1 MIDRIVKE
9 RIQYIAIGEKTC
21 KGLHCSGDIENGKK
35 AFAES
40 KEKIQDFLK
49 NLTLNSDLVI
59 TITGIGGGCGTAV
72 TPLIN
77 EYIRSLKIPIVSI
90 VQRPFKFEG
99 KKRREDEFKSNIDI
113 FKKSA
118 NKVIVADAENVFNT
132 IPNEKRI
139 SKIFYSC
146 DIYIKEII
154 EKELIKTIE

>member
-1 MIDRIVKE
+1 MKNVCI
-9 RIQYIAIGEKTC
+9 IG
-21 KGLHCSGDIENGKK
+21 
-35 AFAES
+35 
-40 KEKIQDFLK
+40 
-49 NLTLNSDLVI
+49 V
-59 TITGIGGGCGTAV
+59 GGGCGTAV

-99 KKRREDEFKSNIDI
+99 KKRREDEFKSNIDV

-118 NKVIVADAENVFNT
+118 NKVIVADAEKVFNT
-132 IPNEKRI
+132 IPNEKSI
-139 SKIFYSC
+139 LKIFYSC